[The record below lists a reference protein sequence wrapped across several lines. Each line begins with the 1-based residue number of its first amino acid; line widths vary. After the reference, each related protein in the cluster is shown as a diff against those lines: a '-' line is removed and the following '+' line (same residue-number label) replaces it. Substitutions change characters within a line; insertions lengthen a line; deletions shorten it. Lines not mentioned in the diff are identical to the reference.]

1 MNLPVEFTERMKML
15 LGDEYDAFI
24 HSYEE
29 PRHFGLRVNTLKCD
43 PEKFER
49 SAPVTLT
56 RVPWILQGC
65 YYVKENTAARHPY
78 YNAGVYYLQEPSAM
92 TPADVLPVEPGE
104 KVLDLCA
111 APGGKATALGARL
124 KGSGLLVANDISA
137 ARARALLHNIE
148 TFGIVNAAVTNAVPA
163 SLAERFPGF
172 FDKVLVDAPCSGE
185 GMFRKDEDTVK
196 AWSPDKPARCAAV
209 SRSLVLSAADML
221 RPGGMM
227 LYSTCTFA
235 TEENEEVIAH
245 LLRERPEMELIPVP
259 VREGFAPGI
268 ALPGADPAVAKR
280 CVRLWPH
287 RIGGEGHFMALLRKA
302 EDASFVP
309 SGTFSPSGAV
319 RSRSGSGPSKE
330 ELALID
336 GFFEGIGF
344 EGGAAALAGQSRLKI
359 ASSKA
364 YLVPEA
370 FPEISGI
377 SILRNGLFLG
387 ELKKNRFEPSQS
399 LALALDAS
407 LCSAKVC
414 FKPDDPALTRYLK
427 GEVLEEGMMEG
438 RTQDLSN
445 GWKLVCV
452 DEYPLGWGKMAGARL
467 KNHLPGGW
475 RLS

>member
-49 SAPVTLT
+49 TAPFTLT

-65 YYVKENTAARHPY
+65 YYVKESNAARHPY
-78 YNAGVYYLQEPSAM
+78 YNAGAYYLQEPSAM
-92 TPADVLPVEPGE
+92 TPADVLPVEAGD

-124 KGSGLLVANDISA
+124 SGSGLLVANDISA
-137 ARARALLHNIE
+137 SRARALLHNIE

-163 SLAERFPGF
+163 ALAERFPGF

-196 AWSPDKPARCAAV
+196 AWSTDKPAKCAAV
-209 SRSLVLSAADML
+209 SRSIVLSAADML

-235 TEENEEVIAH
+235 PEENEGVIAH
-245 LLRERPEMELIPVP
+245 LLKERPGMELVPIPA
-259 VREGFAPGI
+259 REGFASGI
-268 ALPGADPAVAKR
+268 ALPGADPACAER

-309 SGTFSPSGAV
+309 SGSISPSGAA
-319 RSRSGSGPSKE
+319 RGRSGSGPSKE

-336 GFFEGIGF
+336 EFFEGIGF
-344 EGGAAALAGQSRLKI
+344 EGGAAALAGQSRLQT
-359 ASSKA
+359 ASSRA

-407 LCSAKVC
+407 MCSAKVC
-414 FKPDDPALTRYLK
+414 FEPDDPALTRYLK